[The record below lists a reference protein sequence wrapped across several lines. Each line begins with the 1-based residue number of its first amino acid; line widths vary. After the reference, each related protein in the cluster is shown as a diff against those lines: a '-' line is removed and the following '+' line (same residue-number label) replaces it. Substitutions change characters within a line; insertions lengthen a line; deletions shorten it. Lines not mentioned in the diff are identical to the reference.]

1 MTPWPLRK
9 YSANSAVKS
18 TKMNIAEIS
27 HRLNQLQFNSEVMQ
41 AYDEPHR
48 FYHTLEHIEDVLKQ
62 LHNVDL
68 LKQDEL
74 FLAAVFHD
82 IIYNPQ
88 SNTNEE
94 DSAEFFLNAATSA
107 SLTGE
112 QKEHIKQLILDTK
125 HHKPSVKF
133 SEEFIKADLA
143 ILNSSLDKLIKYEKQ
158 IFKEFQFVDYKDYK
172 VKRIEVLKHFNINGS
187 LNNLI
192 DYVNSVEPSIGVFAG
207 SFNPFHKGHYN
218 VLQKAEK
225 LFDKVII
232 AFGRNPQKDT
242 RTWDIPQTIKNRQ
255 ITEYHGLLTDH
266 VETFGYDVTVVRGL
280 RNSTD
285 FQYEQNQY
293 RYIQELKPDIKII
306 NIFCDKEFEHISS
319 SGIRTLEKYN
329 KHQNY
334 LLD

>member
-1 MTPWPLRK
+1 MTI
-9 YSANSAVKS
+9 S
-18 TKMNIAEIS
+18 EIS
-27 HRLNQLQFNSEVMQ
+27 FRLNNLQFDSDVINL
-41 AYDEPHR
+41 YDEPHR
-48 FYHTLEHIEDVLKQ
+48 FYHTLAHIEDILKQ
-62 LHNVDL
+62 LHDSDL
-68 LKQDEL
+68 LKHDEL

-82 IIYNPQ
+82 IVYNPQ

-94 DSAEFFLNAATSA
+94 DSANLFLNAAKSS
-107 SLTGE
+107 SLTTD
-112 QKEHIKQLILDTK
+112 QKEHIRQLILDTK
-125 HHKPSVKF
+125 HHKPTVKF

-143 ILNSSLDKLIKYEKQ
+143 ILNSSFDKLITYEKQ

-172 VKRIEVLKHFNINGS
+172 PKRIEVLKHFNTSGN
-187 LNNLI
+187 LNHLI
-192 DYVNSVEPSIGVFAG
+192 DYVHSVEPKIAVFAG

-218 VLQKAEK
+218 VLKKAER

-232 AFGRNPQKDT
+232 AFGKNPDKTD
-242 RTWDIPQTIKNRQ
+242 RSWPIPKTISNRQ
-255 ITEYHGLLTDH
+255 QTEYHGLLTDH
-266 VETFGYDVTVVRGL
+266 IEAFGYDVTVVRGL

-329 KHQNY
+329 KHQSY

>member
-1 MTPWPLRK
+1 
-9 YSANSAVKS
+9 
-18 TKMNIAEIS
+18 MNIAEIS
-27 HRLNQLQFNSEVMQ
+27 HRLNQLQFNSDVIN
-41 AYDEPHR
+41 AYNEPHR
-48 FYHTLEHIEDVLKQ
+48 FYHTLEHIEDVLKH
-62 LHNVDL
+62 LNDADL
-68 LKQDEL
+68 LKHDEV
-74 FLAAVFHD
+74 FLATIFHD

-94 DSAEFFLNAATSA
+94 DSAEFFLKAAPSS
-107 SLTGE
+107 SLTDE
-112 QKEHIKQLILDTK
+112 QKQHVKQLILDTK

-143 ILNSSLDKLIKYEKQ
+143 ILNSSFDKLIKYEKQ

-172 VKRIEVLKHFNINGS
+172 VNRIKVLTHFNVNGN
-187 LNNLI
+187 LNHLI
-192 DYVNSVEPSIGVFAG
+192 DYVNSVEPSIAVFAG

-218 VLQKAEK
+218 VLKKAEK

-232 AFGRNPQKDT
+232 AFGKNPDKSE
-242 RTWDIPQTIKNRQ
+242 RTWDVPKTIANRQ
-255 ITEYHGLLTDH
+255 QTAYNGLVTDYIDSL
-266 VETFGYDVTVVRGL
+266 GYDVTVVRGL

-293 RYIQELKPDIKII
+293 RYIQELKPDIKIV

-329 KHQNY
+329 KHHNY